1 MLQYPIMADEYFMY
15 GLFAVIVILLL
26 WIIRLELRLARL
38 VRGGSGKS
46 LEEHI
51 LLAKKGVEE
60 LGAAR
65 SEIENYLVHLHNR
78 LKRSVSR
85 VETMRFNPFRGDGSG
100 GNQSFVTAFLDEDGN
115 GVILSGLHTRE
126 KVNVY
131 AKPVKN
137 FMSEIQ
143 LSDEEQEIL
152 ERVKK

>member
-1 MLQYPIMADEYFMY
+1 MTNEYLMY
-15 GLFAVIVILLL
+15 GLFAAILILLL
-26 WIIRLELRLARL
+26 WIIRLEVKFSRLAR
-38 VRGGSGKS
+38 GASGKS

-51 LLAKKGVEE
+51 LYAKKGVEE
-60 LGAAR
+60 LSAAR

-78 LKRSVSR
+78 VKRGLSR

-100 GNQSFVTAFLDEDGN
+100 GNQSFVMALLDEEGN

-137 FMSEIQ
+137 FASEIQ
-143 LSDEEQEIL
+143 LSDEEQEVL